1 MTNQLICLSRS
12 LETDKLVDEDV
23 ESADSVQA
31 SPIRHKVIEDAVLTH
46 AGALMEADNHSF
58 VVLIL
63 GQFPNTNKSVIQKFI
78 SMGKNGAKLEFL
90 YLKLMLMGSGNNK
103 TDLGEEADLVK
114 ELLERSKLRIAD
126 DPSVQE
132 RFVRLSCEYEPA
144 GVFPYLESHDS
155 YKVDACLKLCKDF
168 SITDAEAY
176 LLERTGDV
184 TGALTLILQ
193 SLEQKLKILKPAL
206 RGYNAASSAASDSS
220 SSTLGRHQQ
229 NDSIIE
235 SVPEGRD
242 AMQTLEVALAMCQR
256 NSLRNRDDQAEKLWF
271 TLLDKL
277 LRIQNAVKRSVS
289 SKSTARITTRSGGG
303 GAQTAFQ
310 VALNELIRIIL
321 ERMASSVSLKS
332 ILFKITNEHGKGEF
346 GDFRPTIFGML
357 DTYNYEQ
364 NIYQTA
370 NGLIS
375 VDLFDQITTL
385 KRAKS
390 KCYAPPSN
398 TCSYCKVLL
407 SKPPFGMA
415 HSGSASGEKWNL
427 VTSMVMIMS
436 GQAFH
441 ESCGKA
447 WQQGVDSS
455 SSAAAPAT
463 PAKPAM
469 TRQQSL
475 LSNTG
480 SDKSVNGTPGGG
492 DAGAAVDDETGSRLQ
507 KKLPSTRRYLN
518 RLKNA
523 RKSSRRQVAPHVV
536 LESLIREENGR
547 NKYLKSSRSVFS
559 LKPDPEQAQK
569 IKKRIGNR
577 KPGALPVNPIQK
589 GGI

>member
-1 MTNQLICLSRS
+1 
-12 LETDKLVDEDV
+12 
-23 ESADSVQA
+23 
-31 SPIRHKVIEDAVLTH
+31 
-46 AGALMEADNHSF
+46 
-58 VVLIL
+58 
-63 GQFPNTNKSVIQKFI
+63 
-78 SMGKNGAKLEFL
+78 
-90 YLKLMLMGSGNNK
+90 
-103 TDLGEEADLVK
+103 
-114 ELLERSKLRIAD
+114 
-126 DPSVQE
+126 
-132 RFVRLSCEYEPA
+132 
-144 GVFPYLESHDS
+144 
-155 YKVDACLKLCKDF
+155 
-168 SITDAEAY
+168 
-176 LLERTGDV
+176 
-184 TGALTLILQ
+184 
-193 SLEQKLKILKPAL
+193 
-206 RGYNAASSAASDSS
+206 
-220 SSTLGRHQQ
+220 
-229 NDSIIE
+229 
-235 SVPEGRD
+235 
-242 AMQTLEVALAMCQR
+242 MCQR
-256 NSLRNRDDQAEKLWF
+256 NSLRNRDDQAETLWF

-277 LRIQNAVKRSVS
+277 LRIQNAVKRAVS

-390 KCYAPPSN
+390 KCYGPPSN
-398 TCSYCKVLL
+398 TCGYCKVLL

-427 VTSMVMIMS
+427 VTSMVMVMS

-455 SSAAAPAT
+455 AAASSVSAT
-463 PAKPAM
+463 QAKPAM
-469 TRQQSL
+469 SRQQSV
-475 LSNTG
+475 LSN
-480 SDKSVNGTPGGG
+480 SDKSLSGPG
-492 DAGAAVDDETGSRLQ
+492 DAASAAGGDDETGSRLQ

-523 RKSSRRQVAPHVV
+523 RKGSRRQVAPHVV

-559 LKPDPEQAQK
+559 LKPDPEQAHK
-569 IKKRIGNR
+569 IKKRISNR
-577 KPGALPVNPIQK
+577 KPGSLPLAPIQK